1 MEQDYCNKRRFKTLV
16 EDYVDSQ
23 MFSSAFKLSIISRD
37 DSYNWPEPDMV
48 FIMVIWS
55 FERPAILSQSFTFNK
70 GWNINLIKFQIFSIK
85 FLNHSSSNLAI
96 TFSKH
101 SLSQNTQSILKR
113 SWDFISIVFPYP
125 DLSFTVHSWGL
136 HIRLLS
142 PNTAA
147 YLDRGRFLKFY
158 CTLYQRGGSNLETSL
173 FPVVLFEYVFNLTDS
188 NESPL
193 SLQEV
198 GTLHA
203 FSTHIGGLID
213 MKKIDLNLNY
223 KTTILKLQ
231 NYNPKTTIVVPF
243 RRNTRSFDK
252 IF

>member
-1 MEQDYCNKRRFKTLV
+1 MWILRCFQV
-16 EDYVDSQ
+16 HSQ

-70 GWNINLIKFQIFSIK
+70 GWNINRIKFQIFSIK
-85 FLNHSSSNLAI
+85 SLNHSSSNLAI

-142 PNTAA
+142 PNTSAH
-147 YLDRGRFLKFY
+147 LDRGRFDPKISNFLKNFFEYFTGNESSTRWAQNDHLIKFFKRLKF
-158 CTLYQRGGSNLETSL
+158 
-173 FPVVLFEYVFNLTDS
+173 VF
-188 NESPL
+188 
-193 SLQEV
+193 
-198 GTLHA
+198 
-203 FSTHIGGLID
+203 
-213 MKKIDLNLNY
+213 
-223 KTTILKLQ
+223 
-231 NYNPKTTIVVPF
+231 
-243 RRNTRSFDK
+243 R
-252 IF
+252 